1 MWACQFALICG
12 GGWHQPFVVESAG
25 VVHVAEV
32 SGKQACVARDPPFP
46 RASYHSS
53 PCALSVC
60 SSTLQDQTD
69 YIDLNLGCPQ
79 RIAKRGY
86 YGAFLM
92 DNQPLVQQ
100 LVSAA
105 ATRLKTPVSVKIR
118 LFPELQTTIQYAQ
131 MLQNAGASLLAI
143 HGRTR
148 DMKVR
153 IHGSPMNQYLAGCT
167 RFKLCFRLTKLKRQ
181 GGGQG
186 AGASLLAIHGQ
197 TRDMKIRTR
206 GSMC

>member
-1 MWACQFALICG
+1 
-12 GGWHQPFVVESAG
+12 
-25 VVHVAEV
+25 
-32 SGKQACVARDPPFP
+32 
-46 RASYHSS
+46 
-53 PCALSVC
+53 VC
-60 SSTLQDQTD
+60 SSTLQDQAD

-153 IHGSPMNQYLAGCT
+153 KQRSD
-167 RFKLCFRLTKLKRQ
+167 
-181 GGGQG
+181 
-186 AGASLLAIHGQ
+186 
-197 TRDMKIRTR
+197 RDCRVLVNT
-206 GSMC
+206 